1 MAALDLSAPI
11 ATIVAD
17 VDKAISVVEEVVGVV
32 QDFKAFLPANIETA
46 ILDLQNI
53 LNLVAGIVAKV

>member
-17 VDKAISVVEEVVGVV
+17 VEKAISVVEEVVSVV
-32 QDFKAFLPANIETA
+32 QDFKAFLPSNIEVA
-46 ILDLQNI
+46 VLDLQNI